1 MKKNVIAA
9 QSNFYGMRRFIILFT
24 IFLIHFSSSAQE
36 IILKQTVRFCAGNTV
51 AVACDVVG
59 DFNSSNTF
67 SIEFYNTEGVIYSG
81 QASIKDYEM
90 SFFIPDN
97 LEGVNCKFRVRSSS
111 PSMVFA
117 ERNAYI
123 VGKPEISPIDESPY
137 LNSKIKKYEAVDV
150 TFTANSLFEP
160 YLVYYSDGTSKA
172 SLDKRFITVDNNM
185 AYGIDSIVH
194 SCGTTG
200 SYYLPVKVTDYHFDI
215 VVENSSFCSGN
226 KSAVKILSDAVFSP
240 SDIDYLLLEKE
251 EDEYSLSYQLID
263 EILLFDI
270 PEELESG
277 VFNLKVGMSTFN
289 EVVEQKINVVKTPK
303 YSLDTT
309 VNVLLGND
317 VILENLRIDE
327 LGSFDQTKTQ
337 LFLNDQLEFNT
348 YNTND
353 IRISNI
359 RESKYY
365 ELTKAYNECFLRV
378 EGGVQVNV
386 LPTIIIDSVSDKRIC
401 EGENLFFYC
410 HSNVPLASNLT
421 YKIGFNYTDH
431 DNFPTNIYDLDIEWV
446 SDGVFKLN
454 PSQYANL
461 GKRTAMHPNIYTTSG
476 IKGKPFTENV
486 GILKAPSI
494 NILRHEG
501 YGAAIR
507 TGTVTLY
514 SESNDLPEGNM
525 LMSDGKTVEL
535 RTSGGRIL
543 SVLRPEYEGNYYPV
557 KTFNKCGENF
567 SNSGGVNIQWTDE
580 SVPAILLSWIER
592 EFYET
597 GDTLFLNWET
607 YGTFG
612 GSNAFYADFLNFSDD
627 VLVHSIPIIAGQDFV
642 VIPNLGEEYYSYVRI
657 RASAPSTVSTQR
669 LVGYVKIPNPIDTKI
684 MARQSEFDSRS
695 FYLPDTAYLDSYT
708 KTDLLLT
715 KSDGLSSADS
725 YGLFELYN
733 TDNKRISLGKGLS
746 FSKDSL
752 IKAAYLKT
760 KNGVWPFEDSIQII
774 HKPFRFK
781 LKSYETFCSN
791 SYSYVSLD
799 YFLHGDVPSNLD
811 LKIKIRKKYESAEF
825 ILVDQVSVY
834 ERKMVF
840 KVPFSSVEQ
849 GLYDIIVYD
858 AISGVSSENEHF
870 HPWLNHIIGSPTF
883 SVDSNLGRDIVSN
896 EERVNIK
903 LQPSYDESFNFYWL
917 SNIDNLY
924 SSAYTQEISSN
935 QLVYGIVG
943 FTKCGYVNSPDTVKL
958 EFLPSIL
965 EMYSVELPCVGQSE
979 PMEILYRK
987 RSKTIDPNTEWTFY
1001 LKLGETEIDLYSIDS
1016 ISSNVIGYHKL
1027 DLPLGLGEG
1036 TYQLRY
1042 RSTQPFYDK
1051 YLSTITLSKQPE
1063 AELISS
1069 TIYKYHEDLYHLP
1082 LRLSGGSGNY
1092 TLKFSNSGF
1101 QENLDPLFPFF
1112 EIASTYFYSEGYF
1125 SVHPTLAFEG
1135 AHEVEITGFT
1145 TSGGGCE
1152 GVSSGLINVLYL
1164 NDDKKLYANII
1175 NDNDDVQI
1183 LCQSGDTLTLELV
1196 LEGNFGISNFVPQL
1210 SNGLGTNYTN
1220 VPFTASGNIYEV
1232 YLPEN
1237 LPAGEAYYF
1246 RFHETITDIYG
1257 ASSDKQIVIKE
1268 NPSLSISLA
1277 TSIVEGDSAL
1287 LSLSFIGERPFSFL
1301 LGNEG
1306 FESEWNASSY
1316 KTYLSPTASTQY
1328 VLNNYS
1334 DKYCSVDLEERFT
1347 LKVLCKELDEI
1358 RNIVGE
1364 NQLYRANRLV
1374 ISSVQDSNTTLELN
1388 AGRNIIIEPGFETKT
1403 NAIFK
1408 AVISGCEEN

>member
-1 MKKNVIAA
+1 MKEKNVIAV
-9 QSNFYGMRRFIILFT
+9 QSIFYLMGRFIFLFI
-24 IFLIHFSSSAQE
+24 IFLIQFSSIAQE
-36 IILKQTVRFCAGNTV
+36 VILKQGLRFCAGNTV
-51 AVACDVVG
+51 FVACDVNG
-59 DFNSSNTF
+59 DFNLSNTF
-67 SIEFYNTEGVIYSG
+67 SIEFYNAEGLIYTG
-81 QASIKDYEM
+81 KASIKNNEM
-90 SFFIPDN
+90 SFFIPEN
-97 LEGVNCKFRVRSSS
+97 LKGVNCKFRVRSSS
-111 PSMVFA
+111 PSRVFA

-123 VGKPEISPIDESPY
+123 FGKPEISPIDESSY
-137 LNSKIKKYEAVDV
+137 VNNTIKKYEEINV
-150 TFTANSLFEP
+150 TFSAANLYEP
-160 YLVYYSDGTSKA
+160 YVVYYSDGTSKP
-172 SLDKRFITVDNNM
+172 SLDKRFIAVDNNM
-185 AYGIDSIVH
+185 FYGIDSIVH

-200 SYYLPVKVTDYHFDI
+200 SYYLPVLVSDHHFDI
-215 VVENSSFCSGN
+215 RVENSRFCSGN
-226 KSAVKILSDAVFSP
+226 KATVKILSDAVFSD
-240 SDIDYLLLEKE
+240 SDIDHV
-251 EDEYSLSYQLID
+251 SLVYGENVYFLTYELID
-263 EILLFDI
+263 ELLVFDL

-277 VFNLKVGMSTFN
+277 LFNLKVSMSTFN
-289 EVVEQKINVVKTPK
+289 EVVERKISIVRAPK

-309 VNVLLGND
+309 VNVLLGNNLL
-317 VILENLRIDE
+317 IESLEIEDFGDFDE
-327 LGSFDQTKTQ
+327 TKTQ
-337 LFLNDQLEFNT
+337 FFLNDKLEFNT
-348 YNTND
+348 FNSNK
-353 IRISNI
+353 IGISNI
-359 RESKYY
+359 KESEYY
-365 ELTKAYNECFLRV
+365 ELSKAYNECFLRV

-421 YKIGFNYTDH
+421 YKVGFNYTDH

-454 PSQYANL
+454 PSQYASL
-461 GKRTAMHPNIYTTSG
+461 GKRTAMYPNIYTTSG

-494 NILRHEG
+494 NILSHEG

-607 YGTFG
+607 YGTFA
-612 GSNAFYADFLNFSDD
+612 GSNTFYADFLNFSNDA
-627 VLVHSIPIIAGQDFV
+627 LVHSIPIASGQNFV

-657 RASAPSTVSTQR
+657 RASAPSTVSTHR
-669 LVGYVKIPNPIDTKI
+669 LVGYVKIPNPIDTKF
-684 MARQSEFDSRS
+684 MARQSEFDIRS

-715 KSDGLSSADS
+715 KSDGISSADS

-733 TDNKRISLGKGLS
+733 TDNKRISLGRGLS

-752 IKAAYLKT
+752 IKTAFLKT

-883 SVDSNLGRDIVSN
+883 SVDSNLGRNVVSN

-917 SNIDNLY
+917 SNNDNLY

-943 FTKCGYVNSPDTVKL
+943 FTKCGYVSSPDTVKL

-965 EMYSVELPCVGQSE
+965 EMHSVELPCVGQNE

-987 RSKTIDPNTEWTFY
+987 RTKTITPNIEWTFY

-1016 ISSNVIGYHKL
+1016 ISSNTIGYHKI
-1027 DLPLGLGEG
+1027 DLPSGIGEG

-1042 RSTQPFYDK
+1042 RSAQPFYDK
-1051 YLSTITLSKQPE
+1051 YLSTITLSKQPK

-1092 TLKFSNSGF
+1092 TLEFSNSGF
-1101 QENLDPLFPFF
+1101 QEFLDPIFPSY
-1112 EIASTYFYSEGYF
+1112 EIAKTYFDSDGYF
-1125 SVHPTLAFEG
+1125 SVHPAMAMDG
-1135 AHEVEITGFT
+1135 ALEVSIMDFSAGF
-1145 TSGGGCE
+1145 GGCE
-1152 GVSSGLINVLYL
+1152 GESSGVINVVYL
-1164 NDDKKLYANII
+1164 NNTKKMYANII
-1175 NDNDDVQI
+1175 HENEEVQVF
-1183 LCQSGDTLTLELV
+1183 CQSGDTLRLELV
-1196 LEGNFGISNFVPQL
+1196 QENFGWGNFEPQL
-1210 SNGLGTNYTN
+1210 SNKAGTEYTDI
-1220 VPFTASGNIYEV
+1220 PFTVNGNLYEV
-1232 YLPEN
+1232 YLPNN
-1237 LPAGEAYYF
+1237 LPAGEAYFF

-1257 ASSDKQIVIKE
+1257 ASSDRQIVIKE
-1268 NPSLSISLA
+1268 SPLLSV
-1277 TSIVEGDSAL
+1277 SIASSIIEGDSTL
-1287 LSLSFIGERPFSFL
+1287 LNLSLTGESPFSFYMTDQ
-1301 LGNEG
+1301 GYI
-1306 FESEWNASSY
+1306 SEWANNTY
-1316 KTYLSPTASTQY
+1316 TKYLSPAENTHY

-1334 DKYCSVDLEERFT
+1334 DKYCSADLEESFM

-1358 RNIVGE
+1358 RNTVSQNE
-1364 NQLYRANRLV
+1364 LYKANRLI
-1374 ISSVQDSNTTLELN
+1374 ISSVQNSNTTLELN
-1388 AGRNIIIEPGFETKT
+1388 AGQNIIIEPGFETKT
-1403 NAIFK
+1403 NAVFR
-1408 AVISGCEEN
+1408 ANISGCEEN